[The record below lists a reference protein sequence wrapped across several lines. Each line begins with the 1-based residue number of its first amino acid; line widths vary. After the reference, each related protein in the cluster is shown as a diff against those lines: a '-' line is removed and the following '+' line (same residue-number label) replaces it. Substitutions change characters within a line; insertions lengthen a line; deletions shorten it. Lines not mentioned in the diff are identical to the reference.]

1 MEKPEDDGPT
11 ICIICGKKIPMCQ
24 ICGKKIMEEKEVY
37 TIEPCGHSVHKGEIY
52 NKSWKKETEKN
63 MT

>member
-1 MEKPEDDGPT
+1 
-11 ICIICGKKIPMCQ
+11 
-24 ICGKKIMEEKEVY
+24 MEEKEVY

-63 MT
+63 MTWEKNLKREVKKEKSNT